1 MLNKTVLLVLAL
13 VMTLLIVGCRPGSE
27 VIIYASAE
35 SELDPAVHS
44 TIALLDFEYDGEW
57 GFGELTAQELR
68 KAIDSHPSFN
78 IVPPETVLDGI
89 AGIEDFDELRID
101 DLTNLAER
109 LPADLVVTGTVN
121 FYRYGG
127 MDYTERLSSAY
138 DAGEET
144 SPSMLIGRSTDAYS
158 RDQTQV
164 YVLEITLKGY
174 DGKSGELVWKRE
186 ADLRSEVD
194 AATVAVTPSYSELM
208 QVFNQLIRELTKET
222 RTSLEPHE
230 KPEYRIIVP

>member
-1 MLNKTVLLVLAL
+1 MWNKLTALFLAL
-13 VMTLLIVGCRPGSE
+13 VLVLLMVGCRPGSE
-27 VIIYASAE
+27 VIIYTAAE
-35 SELDPAVHS
+35 SELDPAVYS

-57 GFGELTAQELR
+57 GFGDLTAQELR
-68 KAIDSHPSFN
+68 RVIDSHPSFS
-78 IVPPETVLDGI
+78 IVPLETVLDGI
-89 AGIEDFDELRID
+89 AEIEDFDELRID
-101 DLTNLAER
+101 DLTNLAGR

-138 DAGEET
+138 DVGEEAG
-144 SPSMLIGRSTDAYS
+144 PSMLVGRSTDAYN

-174 DGKSGELVWKRE
+174 DGQSGELIWKRE

-194 AATVAVTPSYSELM
+194 AATVAVTPSRSELM
-208 QVFNQLIRELTKET
+208 RVFNQLIRQITKET
-222 RTSLEPHE
+222 RNSLEPHE